1 MDGQRKL
8 MDYGI
13 ATVNEAATVH
23 EGTVNGMI
31 EPAFMECSFEQDTIT
46 ISFRILKWETNR
58 IGILHGG
65 ITAAAFDYTMGIL
78 ARFYS
83 EMTFCPTVSL
93 EMKYIRPVELGE
105 VLIVKARAISKG
117 RKVIHLTAEGTL
129 QSNGKVA
136 ASGAAIF
143 LVTEKRT

>member
-1 MDGQRKL
+1 MDGQKRLKE
-8 MDYGI
+8 YGLE
-13 ATVNEAATVH
+13 TVHEAATVH

-31 EPAFMECSFEQDTIT
+31 EPAFVDCNFEQDTIT
-46 ISFRILKWETNR
+46 LSFKILKWETNR

-65 ITAAAFDYTMGIL
+65 ITAATFDYTMGIL

-83 EMTFCPTVSL
+83 ETAFCPTVSL

-105 VLIVKARAISKG
+105 TLIVKARAVSKG

>member
-1 MDGQRKL
+1 MDGQKRLK
-8 MDYGI
+8 DYGI
-13 ATVNEAATVH
+13 AIVNEAATVH

-31 EPAFMECSFEQDTIT
+31 EPAFVECNFEEDTIT
-46 ISFRILKWETNR
+46 ISFKILKWETNR

-65 ITAAAFDYTMGIL
+65 VTAATFDYAMGIL

-83 EMTFCPTVSL
+83 ETTFSPTVSL
-93 EMKYIRPVELGE
+93 DMKYIRPVELGDT
-105 VLIVKARAISKG
+105 LIVKARAISKG